1 VAEQKYKSPE
11 ELGEAVG
18 KKIEELFGGLFADES
33 PQEQKVPEPAAPPPP
48 SPVTSPPAPKPKP
61 APAAAP
67 SPTPAPRPKPAR
79 EPVRSSVSPA
89 PSPKPS
95 PAPRQPARPSPK
107 PAAGPTAVASL
118 ATAPQKKGPSP
129 FDDTIEQIEVIV
141 LNLEWEVNPESIR
154 ELFQKFKELDRVFS
168 TEGPGRNI
176 LAMNMR
182 VLPRFDRPDSVPHPA
197 LLKLLQDSVAALKS
211 LNSAPM
217 RPLNPALVSSITSSY
232 KQIMS
237 AVAAVP
243 EPPAAAK
250 AAAEPERQEHGA
262 LVTKIGG
269 SIRSLEEMS
278 QRLTR
283 ILGVLRQGGE
293 MSAEEM
299 TRRLGTLERLLS
311 ERVGQLS
318 SYQKELSLAPIP
330 GGEAQPANAH
340 YQYAVL
346 LFFWEGLPLAVPTTS
361 LGGFYPITRAQ
372 AEQFRDKPAIALGP
386 IFLKHLPLR
395 RPPGTSDTLP
405 TWLMHFSRDNKD
417 FFLLADRLIGY
428 RRSPKEVDAENQARL
443 KIGQT
448 VYTLITKSMLR

>member
-1 VAEQKYKSPE
+1 MAEQKYKSPE

-33 PQEQKVPEPAAPPPP
+33 PQEQKVPEQAAPPAP
-48 SPVTSPPAPKPKP
+48 SPVAPPAVPKAKP
-61 APAAAP
+61 APAAV
-67 SPTPAPRPKPAR
+67 PAPAPVPKPKPAR
-79 EPVRSSVSPA
+79 EPVRTPVPSA
-89 PSPKPS
+89 PSQKPS
-95 PAPRQPARPSPK
+95 AAQRQPARPAPK
-107 PAAGPTAVASL
+107 PAPAPTAVAPL
-118 ATAPQKKGPSP
+118 ATSPQKKGPSP
-129 FDDTIEQIEVIV
+129 FDDIIEQIEVIV

-154 ELFQKFKELDRVFS
+154 ELFQKFKELDGIFS
-168 TEGPGRNI
+168 AEGPGRNI

-211 LNSAPM
+211 LNSAPI
-217 RPLNPALVSSITSSY
+217 RPLNPALVSSITGSY

-243 EPPAAAK
+243 EPPAAARV
-250 AAAEPERQEHGA
+250 AAEPERHEYSA

-318 SYQKELSLAPIP
+318 SFQKELSVAPSP
-330 GGEAQPANAH
+330 GGEAQPANGP

-386 IFLKHLPLR
+386 IFLRRLPLR
-395 RPPGTSDTLP
+395 RPPRTSDTLP
-405 TWLMHFSRDNKD
+405 AWLMHFSRDNKD

-428 RRSPKEVDAENQARL
+428 RRSPKEVDSESQARL

>member
-1 VAEQKYKSPE
+1 MAEQKYKSPE

-33 PQEQKVPEPAAPPPP
+33 PQEQKVPEQAAPPPP
-48 SPVTSPPAPKPKP
+48 VTPPPVPKPKP

-67 SPTPAPRPKPAR
+67 TPAPAPRPKPAR
-79 EPVRSSVSPA
+79 EPVSPA
-89 PSPKPS
+89 PGQKPS
-95 PAPRQPARPSPK
+95 PTPRQQARPAPAPK
-107 PAAGPTAVASL
+107 AAAASTAVGSL
-118 ATAPQKKGPSP
+118 TTAPQKKGPSP

-154 ELFQKFKELDRVFS
+154 ELSQKFKELDRIFS
-168 TEGPGRNI
+168 AEGPGRNI

-217 RPLNPALVSSITSSY
+217 RPLNPALVSSITGSY

-237 AVAAVP
+237 AVAAAP
-243 EPPAAAK
+243 EAPAPAR
-250 AAAEPERQEHGA
+250 AAAEPERHEYGA
-262 LVTKIGG
+262 LVSKIGG

-318 SYQKELSLAPIP
+318 AFQKELSVAPTP
-330 GGEAQPANAH
+330 GGASQPANAP
-340 YQYAVL
+340 YQHAVL

-386 IFLKHLPLR
+386 IFLRRLPLR
-395 RPPGTSDTLP
+395 RPSSTPDTLP